1 MGHLLQESFAEAT
14 SAGSHSL
21 AGDALST
28 FFDGPRPLWPRPKMK
43 AIGLSPVRAGRRAE
57 RRQWLASVTF
67 ENGSAGKARS
77 IIISRKSPRPRSG
90 SRADSIRSSL
100 PFR

>member
-1 MGHLLQESFAEAT
+1 MEAM
-14 SAGSHSL
+14 SAGSPSL
-21 AGDALST
+21 AGGAPGT
-28 FFDGPRPLWPRPKMK
+28 FFNRPRPLSQRPRID
-43 AIGLSPVRAGRRAE
+43 AIGMSSTRAGRRLE

-77 IIISRKSPRPRSG
+77 IIISRKSSRPRSG
-90 SRADSIRSSL
+90 SRADSIRSSF